1 MLREE
6 RGSWLVFE
14 REKGGLCS
22 GTDFRNCHSVLPD
35 ISILT
40 ISCDTL
46 ISVAVQSTEPL
57 ADTGHACE
65 LIIQMLGRGKNS
77 VTDGAEYHKTQ
88 MLDFRPAPSAR
99 LLPYST

>member
-1 MLREE
+1 MAQDAREE

-14 REKGGLCS
+14 REKGSLCS
-22 GTDFRNCHSVLPD
+22 GTHFRDCYSVLPD
-35 ISILT
+35 ISMLT
-40 ISCDTL
+40 IICAD

-65 LIIQMLGRGKNS
+65 PIIQMLGRGKNS

-88 MLDFRPAPSAR
+88 IA
-99 LLPYST
+99 

>member
-1 MLREE
+1 MPREG

-22 GTDFRNCHSVLPD
+22 GTHFRDCHSVLPD
-35 ISILT
+35 ISMLT
-40 ISCDTL
+40 ISCHIY

-65 LIIQMLGRGKNS
+65 PIIQMLGRGKNS
-77 VTDGAEYHKTQ
+77 VTDGAEYHETQ
-88 MLDFRPAPSAR
+88 IA
-99 LLPYST
+99 